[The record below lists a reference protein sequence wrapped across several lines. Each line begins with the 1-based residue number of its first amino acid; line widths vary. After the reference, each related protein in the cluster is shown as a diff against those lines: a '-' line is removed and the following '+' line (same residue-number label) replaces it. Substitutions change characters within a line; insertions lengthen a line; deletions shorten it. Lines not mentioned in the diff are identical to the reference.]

1 MENILGQT
9 QNLSQPN
16 FLITSAKIFKDCFAC
31 RIVSAADHHYPRNIQ
46 RLFRRQ
52 KCLSCKSSISQKNS
66 NTFSP
71 AKASQPQTA
80 IIQQAAAATSSS
92 NQQQQPAA
100 ATGSSKQQQQQSSIN
115 QQQQPATTQHPAATT
130 GTQAATSIHPTSICT
145 TNASLC

>member
-1 MENILGQT
+1 MENILRQT

-16 FLITSAKIFKDCFAC
+16 FLITSAKIFKDSFAC

-80 IIQQAAAATSSS
+80 IIQQAAAAIIH
-92 NQQQQPAA
+92 QPAA
-100 ATGSSKQQQQQSSIN
+100 ATSNHPASSI
-115 QQQQPATTQHPAATT
+115 PATTSNHPAN
-130 GTQAATSIHPTSICT
+130 SSSNHPAPSG
-145 TNASLC
+145 NNRHSGSQQHSSDKHLHD